1 MTQLPIPEQIA
12 KLDAL
17 YREALDRLEAHAKD
31 ADILDKQVR
40 RILDQPDTNE
50 SILEFHPELALPPR
64 LAYRALALQL
74 VRIADEQRIATRDVS
89 PLDYED
95 LLSWETE
102 PRRIGNMTMLEEV
115 QIKLA
120 YARKRTLQS
129 FWDRYTLRIAP
140 GRDPVRAAS
149 VAVTDLVEAI
159 SVKMPETVI
168 VPFLEHHDRKAFFMT
183 IPKSV
188 GELEWVLQPPAISGL
203 ARTLHAF
210 VTLCRAI
217 GQHTAAELMQDT
229 CQSVQTTL
237 KTTNYRYRPR
247 EMYWAGDI
255 LRMMMMR
262 DHIEFRFD
270 PAVFAAMRQQ
280 IVAQTGLT
288 FVRAPRTYS

>member
-1 MTQLPIPEQIA
+1 MTIPDISEQIA
-12 KLDAL
+12 SLDAL
-17 YREALDRLEAHAKD
+17 YREALTHLESQARD
-31 ADILDKQVR
+31 ADVLER
-40 RILDQPDTNE
+40 RIRLILDQPDNNE
-50 SILEFHPELALPPR
+50 AILDFQPDLALPPR
-64 LAYRALALQL
+64 VAFRALALQL
-74 VRIADEQRIATRDVS
+74 VRIAEERRIATRDVS

-102 PRRIGNMTMLEEV
+102 PRRTGAMTMLEEV
-115 QIKLA
+115 QLKLA
-120 YARKRTLQS
+120 YARNRTLQN

-140 GRDPVRAAS
+140 GSDPVRAAS
-149 VAVTDLVEAI
+149 VSVTDLVESV

-168 VPFLEHHDRKAFFMT
+168 VPFLEHGEHKALFMK
-183 IPKSV
+183 IPKSI

-217 GQHTAAELMQDT
+217 GQHSAAELMQDT
-229 CQSVQTTL
+229 CQNVQSSL
-237 KTTNYRYRPR
+237 KTMNYRYRPR
-247 EMYWAGDI
+247 EMFWAGDV

-270 PAVFAAMRQQ
+270 PAVFSAMRHQ
-280 IVAQTGLT
+280 IVSQTGLT